1 MDDTSEKYPVCLNRN
16 TRAALRRFLQP
27 LSFIALLKARR
38 APRPAGIL
46 APVKSTP
53 TRGRSHRES

>member
-27 LSFIALLKARR
+27 LSFFALLRTRR
-38 APRPAGIL
+38 APRPAAVL
-46 APVKSTP
+46 APVKSAP
-53 TRGRSHRES
+53 ARGRDRRES